1 LRAAGA
7 SVEVHDAHF
16 PPDATDETWLRA
28 VGAKGWIVLTKDRRI
43 RYRPNEL
50 SALKEAKVVAFVLV
64 AGNLIGSEMAD
75 LFVKTLR
82 KIERIAG
89 SATPPAVFT
98 FGRDR
103 RLKQVKL

>member
-1 LRAAGA
+1 MDRPDQG
-7 SVEVHDAHF
+7 
-16 PPDATDETWLRA
+16 PPDSLPPERA
-28 VGAKGWIVLTKDRRI
+28 F
-43 RYRPNEL
+43 
-50 SALKEAKVVAFVLV
+50 ALKEAKVVAFVLI

-82 KIERIAG
+82 KIERVAG
-89 SATPPAVFT
+89 STTPPAVFT